1 MPMQMENVLGSKTR
15 LKILRILYHVGG
27 LNVSEIARRVGANHK
42 ATLKHLEVLEN
53 EGILTHKTFGRIKIY
68 RFKEGSQ
75 RAIAIQ
81 KLLEEWEEA
90 EKP

>member
-1 MPMQMENVLGSKTR
+1 MRIENVLGSKTR
-15 LKILRILYHVGG
+15 LKILRILYQVGG

-42 ATLKHLEVLEN
+42 ATLRHLEILEN
-53 EGILTHKTFGRIKIY
+53 EGLLSHKTFGRVKIY

-75 RAIAIQ
+75 KATAIQ
-81 KLLEEWEEA
+81 KFFEEWEKA